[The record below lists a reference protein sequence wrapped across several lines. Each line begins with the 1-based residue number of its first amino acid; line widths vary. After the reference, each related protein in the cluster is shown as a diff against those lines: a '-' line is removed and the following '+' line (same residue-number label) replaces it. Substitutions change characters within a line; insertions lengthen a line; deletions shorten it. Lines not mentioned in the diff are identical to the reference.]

1 MAFNSVNARPSP
13 SRMAHGA
20 RGTALALKP
29 NNNARIENVAHL
41 YAKSGFN
48 GFAGAAK
55 SCSKTGLLAA

>member
-1 MAFNSVNARPSP
+1 
-13 SRMAHGA
+13 MAHGA